1 MQPKSVWLLGCVSFF
16 VRVITKT
23 LVPCFPPID
32 FSCFCFPVLVTKN
45 TKFSLFL
52 LCNTERFLSVVFS
65 AFFCTKGKLSAHF
78 SSFRPHTAPREQVGI
93 FVGEKQRI
101 SEDFRE
107 IRKKI
112 AYFLNKIAS
121 HSVSFGLFTDNFD
134 FFRIFLSKPLDK
146 CVNIQYIYCCF
157 VRDT

>member
-1 MQPKSVWLLGCVSFF
+1 MFF
-16 VRVITKT
+16 SNRFFI
-23 LVPCFPPID
+23 FH
-32 FSCFCFPVLVTKN
+32 FCFPVFAAKSGKN
-45 TKFSLFL
+45 PLLLIIQYGAFFVHCLF
-52 LCNTERFLSVVFS
+52 CI
-65 AFFCTKGKLSAHF
+65 FCTKGKLSAHF
-78 SSFRPHTAPREQVGI
+78 SSFRPLETRRKRVEF

-101 SEDFRE
+101 SENFRE

-112 AYFLNKIAS
+112 TYFLNKIAS